1 MTPNDPIKY
10 IEAFRDGKEIEGRFL
25 PHGDWHRICAL
36 DTLLYN
42 LQLMDYEL
50 RIKPKEPKYYWANE
64 YRTNPDPYVVLH
76 KTPENADKAD
86 YKHIR
91 LRRIKLMVVDD
102 D

>member
-1 MTPNDPIKY
+1 MKPNDAIKW

-64 YRTNPDPYVVLH
+64 QKWGVSPYLYD
-76 KTPENADKAD
+76 TPQEADEAGA
-86 YKHIR
+86 R